1 MRGILT
7 AAPVAKPDMVGIQT
21 PVSGHPASLSFGYR
35 TPGWPLAA
43 ADPTLVQADPAS
55 IANLVGWWKASD
67 FDNVADATEIAT
79 WYDHSPAQRPV
90 TAVGNA
96 GSRMLVQRNAINGS
110 MTAVKGN
117 TQRGFKT
124 NFNTAGVALT
134 SKTIWSIFLVV
145 SFTSLNAT
153 AEDNIFGINCNTT
166 NDIRMGINSTGP
178 GDINLVYANVAGY
191 RTTTALTINDWH
203 YMIYE
208 NDSDTETVYL
218 DGTALTWNTTPGTPA
233 GTAPGE
239 LYVLDSI
246 GTASQF
252 RGACAEVGIY
262 DRGITSGERSTL
274 YAYFRKRYGLT

>member
-7 AAPVAKPDMVGIQT
+7 AAPVTKSDMVGIQT

-43 ADPTLVQADPAS
+43 ADPTVSQSDPSS
-55 IANLVGWWKASD
+55 IANLVGWWKGSD
-67 FDNVADATEIAT
+67 FDNVADATEIAQ
-79 WYDHSPAQRPV
+79 WYDHSPRQCPV
-90 TAVGNA
+90 TAINNA
-96 GSRMLVQRNAINGS
+96 GSRMIVQRNAINGT

-117 TQRGFKT
+117 AQRGFQT
-124 NFNTAGVALT
+124 RYNTAGVPLT
-134 SKTIWSIFLVV
+134 SKTIWSVFFVI
-145 SFTSLNAT
+145 SFTSLNAQS
-153 AEDNIFGINCNTT
+153 EDNIFGISCGGS

-218 DGTALTWNTTPGTPA
+218 DGTALTWLAQPGTPA
-233 GTAPGE
+233 GVAPNE
-239 LYVLDSI
+239 LQILDSI
-246 GTASQF
+246 GTASVF

-262 DRGITSGERSTL
+262 DRGITSGERSIL
-274 YAYFRKRYGLT
+274 YAYFKSRYGL